1 MDCRNIIIIEPAKLR
16 GEPGVRGLRMTVYDA
31 LEYLAAGMSVDQLL
45 GDFPTS
51 RRPTSPPASLRRGP
65 GTARAGG
72 RRVTLLSGEN
82 LSPRLATVLHE

>member
-51 RRPTSPPASLRRGP
+51 RDRRPRLPHFAADRERRGLVV
-65 GTARAGG
+65 AG
-72 RRVTLLSGEN
+72 
-82 LSPRLATVLHE
+82 

>member
-45 GDFPTS
+45 GDFPYLTETDVRACLS
-51 RRPTSPPASLRRGP
+51 FAADRERRGLVV
-65 GTARAGG
+65 AG
-72 RRVTLLSGEN
+72 
-82 LSPRLATVLHE
+82 